1 MVVTGIYCVV
11 PFYELITLKLRKN
24 KKPEK
29 KFMKSGKEYIIF
41 ALDVESIK
49 DAAYFIETL
58 SNHVAMFKV
67 GLELFVRSGPDILK
81 MIRKQSKAG
90 IFLDLKLHDIPATVE
105 RTMKVISDLRVNLT
119 TVHCGESERML
130 KAAVSGSS
138 GRVGVL
144 GVTVLTNVSEN
155 DILTSG
161 FRSEYVQDMQNLV
174 MKRAGMAKDAGCI
187 GVVCSG
193 LEVAEIKKRFGTQF
207 LAITPG
213 IRPSWEYN
221 QKDDQ
226 KRIMTPSMAVQN
238 GADFLV
244 IGRPVRDAH
253 NPVEAVKKIADEIV
267 TLK

>member
-1 MVVTGIYCVV
+1 
-11 PFYELITLKLRKN
+11 
-24 KKPEK
+24 
-29 KFMKSGKEYIIF
+29 MKSGKGYIIF

-49 DAAYFIETL
+49 DAEYFVKAL
-58 SNHVAMFKV
+58 SDHVAMFKV
-67 GLELFVRSGPDILK
+67 GLELFVRCGTKI
-81 MIRKQSKAG
+81 IRIIREKSKAG

-105 RTMKVISDLRVNLT
+105 RTMKVIADLGVNLT
-119 TVHCGESERML
+119 TVHCGESEQML
-130 KAAVSGSS
+130 KAAVSGSF
-138 GRVGVL
+138 GKVDVL
-144 GVTVLTNVSEN
+144 GVTVLTSVSGK

-161 FRSEYVQDMQNLV
+161 FKNEYAQDIQNLV
-174 MKRAGMAKDAGCI
+174 MKRAGMAKDAGCN

-193 LEVAEIKKRFGTQF
+193 LEVSEIKKSFGKQF

-213 IRPSWEYN
+213 IRPSWEGD

-244 IGRPVRDAH
+244 IGRPIRDAH

-267 TLK
+267 TP